1 MTIHA
6 KKTSLIRAI
15 LMVFTAFLL
24 TSCRLEGTIDYRPD
38 AKTVLSF
45 EVEDST
51 GSMTKIKQTCE
62 SVKIMAQANA
72 SFIKNPKVEDLTS
85 PGGNTKC
92 KVTSNEPLGG
102 APGLREDSKSYRVE
116 VPASRKKT
124 DYSGFIVKMTI
135 IMPGR
140 VTKANIGKIDGNK
153 VMIDDPTFRLR
164 RKRRG
169 RQRLRRQMAA
179 RPDRRMRKLERNR
192 RGATAQ
198 AVSLYGDG
206 GLLAAAFW
214 RLLQEPGSFSDAGN
228 GQLML
233 QPPVP
238 ARHPSFPRL
247 WHNRHGP
254 TPPVSRPQTHPPIRT
269 TTPRPRPRQATATTR
284 PRPLLKHRAPTT
296 HKTTPTQDTAPGK
309 TRINKPS
316 QIDDRGRRFSDF
328 TQPKRR
334 RPAHA
339 KLRSVRLCKPSDSQN
354 KGDLT

>member
-153 VMIDDPTFRLR
+153 VMIDDPNFWSKGISITAEKEGASKASTSDGGPSRPSNE
-164 RKRRG
+164 KTGAESSRG
-169 RQRLRRQMAA
+169 DSASSFPVWGWGLAGGGVLAVIAGAWLILGRRQRAA
-179 RPDRRMRKLERNR
+179 
-192 RGATAQ
+192 
-198 AVSLYGDG
+198 
-206 GLLAAAFW
+206 
-214 RLLQEPGSFSDAGN
+214 
-228 GQLML
+228 
-233 QPPVP
+233 
-238 ARHPSFPRL
+238 H
-247 WHNRHGP
+247 
-254 TPPVSRPQTHPPIRT
+254 
-269 TTPRPRPRQATATTR
+269 
-284 PRPLLKHRAPTT
+284 APTT
-296 HKTTPTQDTAPGK
+296 GPSQAPVVPSTLAQQARPYTPGQQATNPPPYPHNAQAAPPSGYGYNATPTSPQTPSPDHTQDDPDA
-309 TRINKPS
+309 RY
-316 QIDDRGRRFSDF
+316 
-328 TQPKRR
+328 
-334 RPAHA
+334 RP
-339 KLRSVRLCKPSDSQN
+339 R
-354 KGDLT
+354 

>member
-153 VMIDDPTFRLR
+153 VMIDDPNFWSKGISITAEKEGASKASTSDGGPSRPSNE
-164 RKRRG
+164 KTGAESSRG
-169 RQRLRRQMAA
+169 DSASSFPVWGWGLAGGGVLAVIAGAWLILGRRQRAA
-179 RPDRRMRKLERNR
+179 
-192 RGATAQ
+192 
-198 AVSLYGDG
+198 
-206 GLLAAAFW
+206 
-214 RLLQEPGSFSDAGN
+214 
-228 GQLML
+228 
-233 QPPVP
+233 
-238 ARHPSFPRL
+238 H
-247 WHNRHGP
+247 
-254 TPPVSRPQTHPPIRT
+254 
-269 TTPRPRPRQATATTR
+269 
-284 PRPLLKHRAPTT
+284 APTT
-296 HKTTPTQDTAPGK
+296 GPSQAPVVPSTLAQQARPYTPGQQATNPPPYPHNNAQAAPPSGYGYNATPTSPQTPSPDHTQDDPDA
-309 TRINKPS
+309 RY
-316 QIDDRGRRFSDF
+316 
-328 TQPKRR
+328 
-334 RPAHA
+334 RP
-339 KLRSVRLCKPSDSQN
+339 R
-354 KGDLT
+354 